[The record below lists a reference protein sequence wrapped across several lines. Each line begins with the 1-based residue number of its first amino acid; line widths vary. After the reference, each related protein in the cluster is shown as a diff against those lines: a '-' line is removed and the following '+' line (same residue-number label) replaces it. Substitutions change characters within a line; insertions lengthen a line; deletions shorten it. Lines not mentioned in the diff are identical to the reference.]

1 MRKKKQNRDEDFDY
15 VVTDENLGWSL
26 PDVDAEEGDDED
38 LSNHS
43 LTEENSEDAYSY
55 DDYGDND
62 EYADE
67 EDNSSSVDL
76 SGLDD
81 DDEPEYE
88 EKPKKKKKGLFGGL
102 FGRKKKKQ
110 EEDDFD
116 ESEDTYYGIQ
126 VKPID
131 ELKVDYDPSSHNPMD
146 DTFTKLF
153 DDSVT
158 SLDDEIEENF
168 NKIQRERRRRVAE
181 AVENAGVNM
190 DEVADEFGIIAP
202 PPVTSYTGEIDLG
215 DTSGSEDDF
224 TKAMNDSAKSRTM
237 EIKLNVLNDTIELQK
252 VLNVPTVDS
261 DSANEIAEQA
271 KIYNTTEIN
280 IPESLSEDESSDD
293 YEDVPEENYEETET
307 QDDNYD
313 TDVADD
319 TDIETIETDENTPD
333 YYQEF
338 PTIEDQTRYRDAT
351 LPVHNID
358 LDVVQSAILTESE
371 DYDEETGEY
380 RGRKANVKKSKF
392 KLFEGKEETP
402 DESGESI
409 DDYTS
414 PEDAPSIKSELKD
427 TISKLGMRTFVTGI
441 STVVV
446 FFLGLVLEGRGNNV
460 ASAVYAVIS
469 LILVCVAA
477 GFCWRNILE
486 GIQSL
491 IRFEPTSDSAAAVA
505 VVAVVIQHLG
515 EFVSIDN
522 LSTGNHHLYGA
533 LAIGIIF
540 LNSVGKLSMVRRIY
554 TNFRFLTARE
564 EKYSVRVYEDYNTA
578 LKLAGDSTSGAP
590 KIAYQ
595 RKAGFLK
602 RFLELSYDSDPS
614 EEASKNIAP
623 YGLVL
628 SLILCI
634 ITILTTSSINAGLSA
649 LAASAV
655 ATCIATNMV
664 GLNIPFSKFTKKVKR
679 AGAMVSCYQ
688 GVEEFADVTS
698 VMLSDTDLFP
708 KGTVT
713 IGGIKAFDNDN
724 LEEAVVAAT
733 AMINQVGG
741 TLADVFGQVI
751 TDSGVELPKIENLSL
766 EDNNGVSAMVN
777 DQHILVGN
785 RDILITHNIT
795 PPEREDI
802 MKYLEGGKK
811 PLFIAVDGK
820 LKAMI
825 VVQYKAD
832 KRRKVEL
839 NKLKD
844 NEVGLIVYSMDP
856 NLTNGFVSK
865 LFGIGESR
873 VNVVHGQLASDCIKD
888 EDKEITRADA
898 LVATKGR
905 PESLLSVVN
914 NCIKQKKLTKVIVMT
929 QLLGALLGFLI
940 VVLVT
945 LGSAGAGI
953 SAVSLLFFEI
963 LWTVIVLIIPKVME
977 K

>member
-1 MRKKKQNRDEDFDY
+1 MRKKKQNRDEDLDY
-15 VVTDENLGWSL
+15 VVSDENLGWSL
-26 PDVDAEEGDDED
+26 PDVDVEDDAD
-38 LSNHS
+38 LSTHS
-43 LTEENSEDAYSY
+43 LTEENSDDAYSY
-55 DDYGDND
+55 DDYEEND
-62 EYADE
+62 EFAYE
-67 EDNSSSVDL
+67 ENSSNVDL
-76 SGLDD
+76 SGFDD
-81 DDEPEYE
+81 NEPEYE
-88 EKPKKKKKGLFGGL
+88 EKPKKKKGLFGGL

-153 DDSVT
+153 DDNVT

-190 DEVADEFGIIAP
+190 DEFTDEFGIIAP

-215 DTSGSEDDF
+215 DTSGNEDDF

-261 DSANEIAEQA
+261 DSVNEIAEQA

-280 IPESLSEDESSDD
+280 IPETLPEDESSDD
-293 YEDVPEENYEETET
+293 YEDASEENYDETEA
-307 QDDNYD
+307 QGDYY
-313 TDVADD
+313 D

-338 PTIEDQTRYRDAT
+338 PTIENQTRYRDTT

-358 LDVVQSAILTESE
+358 LDVIQSAILTESE

-380 RGRKANVKKSKF
+380 RGRKANIKKSKF
-392 KLFEGKEETP
+392 KLFEGKEEMP

-414 PEDAPSIKSELKD
+414 PEDAPSIKSELRS
-427 TISKLGMRTFVTGI
+427 TISKLGMRTFVTGV

-446 FFLGLVLEGRGNNV
+446 FFLGLILEGRGNDV

-477 GFCWRNILE
+477 GFCWKNILE

-491 IRFEPTSDSAAAVA
+491 IKFEPTSDSAAAVA

-522 LSTGNHHLYGA
+522 LSTGIHHLYGA

-614 EEASKNIAP
+614 EEASKTIAP

-634 ITILTTSSINAGLSA
+634 VTILTTSSINAGLSA

-655 ATCIATNMV
+655 ATCIATSMV
-664 GLNIPFSKFTKKVKR
+664 GLNLPFGKFTKKVKR

-688 GVEEFADVTS
+688 GIEEFADVTS

-713 IGGIKAFDNDN
+713 IGGIKAFDSEN
-724 LEEAVVAAT
+724 LEESVVAAT

-751 TDSGVELPKIENLSL
+751 TDSGVELPKIENLTL
-766 EDNNGVSAMVN
+766 ENNNGVSAMVN

-802 MKYLEGGKK
+802 VKYLEGGKK

-844 NEVGLIVYSMDP
+844 NEVSLIVYSMDP
-856 NLTNGFVSK
+856 NLTNSFVSK
-865 LFGIGESR
+865 LFGVGESR

-929 QLLGALLGFLI
+929 QLLGALLGFII

-945 LGSAGAGI
+945 LGSAGSGI